1 MKPDFDA
8 PHLDPDPWGY
18 QKSWYEKRRRQLIAA
33 MLPHEKLGRVL
44 EIGCSTGLITQLL
57 ASRASAVL
65 AVDVSVK
72 AVELARQRLQGLRQ
86 VQVLHADITQDWPEQ
101 DFDHILLCDVAYY
114 LQEAQIR
121 QLAAQVRSQNA
132 PECVLLLAHWR
143 HDFKQIVT
151 PAQTAHGLLQQGTD
165 WHGLAHYEDE
175 DLLIDVLSARRASV
189 ARREGL
195 A

>member
-33 MLPHEKLGRVL
+33 MLPRDKLGRVL

-65 AVDVSVK
+65 AVDISAK
-72 AVELARQRLQGLRQ
+72 AVELARARLQGLRQ
-86 VQVLHADITQDWPEQ
+86 VEVLHADITQDWPEQ
-101 DFDHILLCDVAYY
+101 AFDHILLCDVAYY
-114 LQEAQIR
+114 LPEAQLRALARNIR
-121 QLAAQVRSQNA
+121 AQ
-132 PECVLLLAHWR
+132 PEGVLLLAHWR
-143 HDFKQIVT
+143 HDFKQVVT
-151 PAQTAHGLLQQGTD
+151 PAQAAHDLLRQETGWQR
-165 WHGLAHYEDE
+165 LAHYADE
-175 DLLIDVLSARRASV
+175 DLLVDVLSASGASV
-189 ARREGL
+189 ARQEGL

>member
-33 MLPHEKLGRVL
+33 MLPREKLGRVL

-65 AVDVSVK
+65 AVDISAK
-72 AVELARQRLQGLRQ
+72 AVELARARLQGLRQ
-86 VQVLHADITQDWPEQ
+86 VEVVHADITQEWPEQ
-101 DFDHILLCDVAYY
+101 AFEHILLCDVAYY
-114 LQEAQIR
+114 LPEAQLRRLAGHIR
-121 QLAAQVRSQNA
+121 AQTAAQG
-132 PECVLLLAHWR
+132 VLLLAHWR
-143 HDFKQIVT
+143 HGFAQVVT
-151 PAQTAHGLLQQGTD
+151 PAQAAHDLLAQETGWQR
-165 WHGLAHYEDE
+165 LAHYEDE
-175 DLLIDVLSARRASV
+175 DLLVDVLSASGASV
-189 ARREGL
+189 ARQEGL